1 MTILNLMK
9 EKEEK
14 NLETIPVEKEPLIF
28 QKIEQINFSKQKI
41 LLNICMKMIE
51 FEIPKT
57 TIKNICDEINEKIF
71 ENNNELAEQTKATYI
86 NYITSAKFVS
96 KIVI

>member
-1 MTILNLMK
+1 M
-9 EKEEK
+9 
-14 NLETIPVEKEPLIF
+14 
-28 QKIEQINFSKQKI
+28 KQKI